1 MPPVLETSRMVLRAP
16 KNSDLNHIYRL
27 GANPHVMQY
36 ITYGRLQS
44 LQDARA
50 DLYRRRRTARRRL
63 GYWVA
68 EEQGSGAFIGWM
80 ALKRGAGR
88 QEAELGYRFLEE
100 QWGKGFA
107 TEGSLEI
114 LEYAFRELGL
124 EKVVAVAMEENRA
137 STRVME
143 KLGMSFCGYT
153 RAYGRRCV
161 RYEIGRR
168 QFEKR
173 HHPEMIK

>member
-1 MPPVLETSRMVLRAP
+1 MPPVLETNRMVLRVP
-16 KNSDLNHIYRL
+16 RNSDLNYIHRL

-36 ITYGRLQS
+36 ITSGKLQS

-50 DLYRRRRTARRRL
+50 DLSRRRRTARCRL

-68 EEQGSGAFIGWM
+68 EERKSGAFIGWM
-80 ALKRGAGR
+80 ALKQGERK

-100 QWGKGFA
+100 QWGRGFA

-114 LEYAFRELGL
+114 LDYAFRELRL
-124 EKVVAVAMEENRA
+124 EKVIAVSMEENRA

-143 KLGMSFCGYT
+143 KLGMSFCGHI
-153 RAYGRRCV
+153 RAYGRQCV
-161 RYEIGRR
+161 RYEIVRR
-168 QFEKR
+168 QFEQR
-173 HHPEMIK
+173 HYPEMMK